1 MAPMTETN
9 EAATA
14 AAAMT
19 PLDLAKEIRPLL
31 TRAELLYSRRSEE
44 SQLSRAQLSI
54 MMTLDALGPCR
65 INQLAQAE
73 AIRMPTASN
82 AVHHLE
88 DAGMVE
94 RVRDTKDRRGVRV
107 ELTEKGTS
115 ELRRVSTERDE
126 QMAAMF
132 TALAPEE
139 LEIGAALV
147 PVLKRILETYGE
159 HRAPG
164 GA

>member
-1 MAPMTETN
+1 MTNTN
-9 EAATA
+9 DDSAANL
-14 AAAMT
+14 T
-19 PLDLAKEIRPLL
+19 PLAVAQQLRPLL
-31 TRAELLYSRRSEE
+31 TRAELLYSRLSEE

-54 MMTLDALGPCR
+54 MMTLESLGPCR

-94 RVRDTKDRRGVRV
+94 RVRDTSDRRGVRV
-107 ELTEKGTS
+107 ELTNKGKE
-115 ELRRVSTERDE
+115 ELNRVTRERDE

-132 TALAPEE
+132 SDLSPEQLA
-139 LEIGAALV
+139 IGAAV
-147 PVLKRILETYGE
+147 APVLKHILDTYNASVNAE
-159 HRAPG
+159 
-164 GA
+164 

>member
-1 MAPMTETN
+1 
-9 EAATA
+9 
-14 AAAMT
+14 MT
-19 PLDLAKEIRPLL
+19 PLALAKEIRPLL

-54 MMTLDALGPCR
+54 MMTLEALGPCR

-107 ELTEKGTS
+107 ELTDKGLS
-115 ELRRVSTERDE
+115 ELRRVSDERDQ

-132 TALAPEE
+132 RELNEDE
-139 LEIGAALV
+139 LEVGARLV
-147 PVLKRILETYGE
+147 PILKRILETYGAHSGPSE
-159 HRAPG
+159 S
-164 GA
+164 